1 MHEILKNIA
10 ANSLSLFLV
19 SLLFSGLV
27 ISGGFANY
35 LFAGA
40 LITLF
45 TALLD
50 PVIKVLTLPFN
61 ILTLGLLS
69 FLTVMAA
76 LFVLT
81 IFYSSVSVNAFSFS
95 GLSAVGLTTGAIQ
108 FSRFL
113 SFVVI
118 SATIYFTN
126 KAIMW
131 LFS

>member
-1 MHEILKNIA
+1 MHEILKSIA
-10 ANSLSLFLV
+10 TNSLSLFLV

-27 ISGGFANY
+27 ISGGFTNY
-35 LFAGA
+35 ILAGA

-45 TALLD
+45 AALLD
-50 PVIKVLTLPFN
+50 PIIKVLTLPFN

-95 GLSAVGLTTGAIQ
+95 GLGTIGLTVGAVHL
-108 FSRFL
+108 SRFL

-126 KAIMW
+126 KAILW